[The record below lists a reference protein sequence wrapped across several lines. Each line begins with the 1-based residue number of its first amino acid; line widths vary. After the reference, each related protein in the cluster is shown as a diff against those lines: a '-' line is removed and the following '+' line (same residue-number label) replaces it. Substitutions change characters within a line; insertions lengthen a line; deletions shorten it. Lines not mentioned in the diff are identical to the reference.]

1 MPNEQQLAAATIE
14 LLKRVQLQGAEVD
27 SYLMIRDWLMGIVKV
42 QSTEVRNEETG
53 AGGAGDGGV

>member
-27 SYLMIRDWLMGIVKV
+27 SYLMIRDWLMGIVKF
-42 QSTEVRNEETG
+42 QAEEVPKDES
-53 AGGAGDGGV
+53 